1 MARTRT
7 SAKFARLFAEDPLGA
22 VLAVLRDA
30 PDETGLRADQV
41 KRALIERGVSA
52 EALRRWRA
60 IQARLVSHERVSIG
74 GDRYH
79 RTYRYVPE
87 PPKPSAAEALAL
99 LAGHRLP
106 SARRAE
112 LVEILRAALGTRG
125 APARGA
131 PERSAPECGAP
142 ERGVPERGAPERG
155 APDRSQRELEQRE
168 KDVIS
173 VLVDL
178 AVEIEELAT
187 NQASTRAL
195 IHTVRN
201 RIRSAMLEPVERAGE
216 TTHFDRSRHQSVG
229 GPIVDGAPVVVV
241 RPGYIWNG
249 PHGKVLVARAVV
261 QDRGKH

>member
-1 MARTRT
+1 VARTRT
-7 SAKFARLFAEDPLGA
+7 SAKSRSLARLFAEDPLGA

-41 KRALIERGVSA
+41 KRALAAGGVSA

-60 IQARLVSHERVSIG
+60 IQARLVTHERVSIG
-74 GDRYH
+74 GDRYL
-79 RTYRYVPE
+79 RTYRYIPE
-87 PPKPSAAEALAL
+87 PPKPSPAEALAL

-106 SARRAE
+106 STRRAE
-112 LVEILRAALGTRG
+112 LVEILRAALGPRSAT
-125 APARGA
+125 
-131 PERSAPECGAP
+131 ERSAT
-142 ERGVPERGAPERG
+142 ERTATDRS
-155 APDRSQRELEQRE
+155 APDRGQRELEQRE
-168 KDVIS
+168 KDVIA

-178 AVEIEELAT
+178 AVEVEELAT

-195 IHTVRN
+195 VHTVRN